1 MTHPVLGR
9 ARRATLTSPA
19 MEVPGGTF
27 VSLLDEEGRTAVA
40 ALGGRRT
47 YRRGA
52 VLLLEGDRSDHVF
65 IIREGR
71 VKVVATT
78 PAGQD
83 LLLAV
88 RGPGELVGELAALTN
103 GTEPRSASMIALDP
117 IVAQVI
123 AGPDVI
129 AFLEE
134 RPRVLMIVLR
144 KIMERLRDA
153 DRRRVEFGSQHTMGR
168 VAGYLAEMA
177 ERHGRPLD
185 GGIEI
190 GVALSQEELAG
201 YIVASRESV
210 ARALMTLR
218 KRGLITTGRRSVV
231 VLDLDGLR
239 TYRD

>member
-1 MTHPVLGR
+1 
-9 ARRATLTSPA
+9 
-19 MEVPGGTF
+19 MEAVGGTF
-27 VSLLDEEGRTAVA
+27 VSLLDEEGHIALA

-47 YRRGA
+47 YRKGA

-78 PAGQD
+78 VSGHE

-88 RGPGELVGELAALTN
+88 RGPGELVGELAALTS
-103 GTEPRSASMIALDP
+103 GAEPRSASMVALDP

-123 AGPDVI
+123 SGPDFI
-129 AFLEE
+129 AFLEA
-134 RPRVLMIVLR
+134 RPRAFMVVLR

-190 GVALSQEELAG
+190 GVALSQEELAS

-231 VLDLDGLR
+231 VLDLQGLR
-239 TYRD
+239 KYRD